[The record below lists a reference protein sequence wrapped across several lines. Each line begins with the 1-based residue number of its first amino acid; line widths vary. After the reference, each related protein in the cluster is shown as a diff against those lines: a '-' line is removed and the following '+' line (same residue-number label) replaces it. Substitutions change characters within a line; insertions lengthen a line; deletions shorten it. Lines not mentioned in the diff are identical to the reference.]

1 MQLLA
6 LVLCGLLA
14 VTQAAKAKDERE
26 CEGARETRWTRR
38 EDGERVAAVL

>member
-26 CEGARETRWTRR
+26 CEGAPEP
-38 EDGERVAAVL
+38 